1 MTRKPIIQETRQY
14 KILRIILSIVIFA
27 LLALSVSMF
36 IVTFVYEPTKVPAF
50 ISHYGVGLSLIAIG
64 ISAILMT
71 ILNKYNVNASDRGDR
86 FILFVGLALIIFGI
100 GTIIFSYL

>member
-64 ISAILMT
+64 ISAIPRLLT
-71 ILNKYNVNASDRGDR
+71 VLIFLLKSGISPN
-86 FILFVGLALIIFGI
+86 ICEFV
-100 GTIIFSYL
+100 